1 MSKGGR
7 SAIVLIKA
15 KTIQLHTA
23 EKVQLFDL
31 TSEVKGFLAESG
43 VWNGMGVVSTL
54 HTTTGVFFTEVQ
66 DALWD
71 DVDAFLRHL
80 VEERARYKHNDPRF
94 SDCDRQNAAAHLRS
108 ILLGGSLALQVED
121 GRLVLGQFQRIV
133 FAELDGPR
141 PRSLRMQFMGAGAAL
156 ELPEWE
162 KKDSLQLPTNG
173 GLR

>member
-1 MSKGGR
+1 
-7 SAIVLIKA
+7 VLIKS
-15 KTIQLHTA
+15 KTIQLETTK
-23 EKVQLFDL
+23 KVQLFDL
-31 TSEVKGFLAESG
+31 TNEVKGFLSETG
-43 VWNGMGVVSTL
+43 VENGMGIVSTL

-71 DVDAFLRHL
+71 DVDAFLGQL
-80 VEERARYKHNDPRF
+80 VAEHAGYKHNDPRF

-108 ILLGGSLALQVED
+108 ILLGGSLGLQVED

-141 PRSLRMQFMGAGAAL
+141 PRSLRMQFMGEEAAL
-156 ELPEWE
+156 KLSHWGKE
-162 KKDSLQLPTNG
+162 DSLPRSTTG

>member
-1 MSKGGR
+1 
-7 SAIVLIKA
+7 A
-15 KTIQLHTA
+15 
-23 EKVQLFDL
+23 
-31 TSEVKGFLAESG
+31 SG

-71 DVDAFLRHL
+71 DVSAFLRQL
-80 VEERARYKHNDPRF
+80 VAERAGYKHNDPRF

-141 PRSLRMQFMGAGAAL
+141 PRSLRMQFMGEEAAL
-156 ELPEWE
+156 KLPTWG
-162 KKDSLQLPTNG
+162 KTDSLLRPFMG
-173 GLR
+173 G